1 MNFQDIQKLNKGD
14 TLIDTVTGA
23 KFRVMDIDRDDAIA
37 PVEVVLLTDVIDAIN
52 TDTWESRTSLLE
64 IAGDRSWLYLNE
76 LVADEATREFQD
88 REWRLKY
95 RLLTLETL
103 ELA

>member
-37 PVEVVLLTDVIDAIN
+37 PVEVALLTDVIDAIN
-52 TDTWESRTSLLE
+52 TDTWESRASLLE

-88 REWRLKY
+88 REWRSKY